1 MAIVSIKW
9 ASLLDP
15 NKQPSL
21 QDATGAAPVVP
32 TPTFTSATASSYT
45 VAITGYDAQFTYT
58 VSASVGSAVRTG
70 GNVTVSGLSGNQS
83 STLIVTAANT
93 ARELSFSASQAF
105 LSLPATPTLSQTGQT
120 TSSVTVTIGNYDA
133 GLTYTIGSSAG
144 SATRSGNI
152 ITVTGLS
159 EGQTV
164 TVTAT
169 ASNASGNS
177 AQGSVSATS
186 QILGDFESIATV
198 VVGAGGSSSIV
209 FSSIPQ
215 TYKHL
220 QIRARSRTNRNA
232 LGDVINIRINGDSG
246 SNYAY
251 NYLENANG
259 SLTSGHGV
267 SQTSIFVA
275 VVTSAT
281 SDASQFGNSISTIL
295 DYTSTA
301 KNKSV
306 ISIGGCEQRTAN
318 LRETWLSSGTRL
330 NTAAVTSITIIPN
343 IGTAFAENST
353 FSLYGVL

>member
-9 ASLLDP
+9 AGLKDP

-32 TPTFTSATASSYT
+32 TPTFTSATTSSYT

-70 GNVTVSGLSGNQS
+70 GNVTVSGLTANQS
-83 STLIVTAANT
+83 STLTVTAANT
-93 ARELSFSASQAF
+93 PRDLSFSSAVAF

-120 TSSVTVTIGNYDA
+120 LSSVTVTIGNFDA
-133 GLTYTIGSSAG
+133 GLIYTVGSSAG
-144 SATRSGNI
+144 SATRSGNA

-186 QILGDFESIATV
+186 EILDDFDSIATV
-198 VVGAGGSSSIV
+198 TVGSGGASSIE
-209 FSSIPQ
+209 FTSIPG
-215 TYKHL
+215 TYQHL
-220 QIRARSRTNRNA
+220 QVRAVLRSNLASASDTLLVR
-232 LGDVINIRINGDSG
+232 LNGDTG

-251 NYLENANG
+251 HRLRGDGASATADAG
-259 SLTSGHGV
+259 TST
-267 SQTSIFVA
+267 TSITMARFPGA
-275 VVTSAT
+275 DIT
-281 SDASQFGNSISTIL
+281 ASVFGAGVIDIL
-295 DYTSTA
+295 DYASTT
-301 KNKSV
+301 KNKTT
-306 ISIGGCEQRTAN
+306 RTLDGSDRN
-318 LRETWLSSGTRL
+318 GSGFIYLDSGLWMSTS
-330 NTAAVTSITIIPN
+330 AVTSITLIPTS
-343 IGTAFAENST
+343 GSWVQHSTAA
-353 FSLYGVL
+353 LYGIKAP